1 MSRRYGFPPR
11 FGIGRETSVVG
22 FTNKGPT
29 GDTVRSNFVAGT
41 HTINGQSKSFADIY
55 SFSRDSLAWIAKDAT
70 IIEYAKNVPRITSNG
85 LLIEKQATNYARWS
99 FLPEDGGFRRSTGI
113 YFHPEVGVWTKV
125 VSTTSSLYVN
135 SPEALSGNV
144 VASVCAVP
152 DYGNVSFTRMVFD
165 NAVVPTTRLPNT
177 NVFYFTRSTGTS
189 GSNTGVGW
197 DSVENVAT
205 SSAPMYFQIEQGTL
219 PTSPIKTT
227 TTPVTR
233 LADILS
239 LNVQAYS
246 VWGDWDSTLSITV
259 QAGALVVS
267 GYGRIRAINVN

>member
-99 FLPEDGGFRRSTGI
+99 FLPENGEFSIKSGVYFPVSVGMWKKSTSAESWL
-113 YFHPEVGVWTKV
+113 YAN
-125 VSTTSSLYVN
+125 SL
-135 SPEALSGNV
+135 EALTGDV
-144 VASVCAVP
+144 VGSVCAAAGQ
-152 DYGNVSFTRMVFD
+152 GNVRFPRMVFGNFD
-165 NAVVPTTRLPNT
+165 VATSKLANT
-177 NVFYFTRSTGTS
+177 NVFYYTTS
-189 GSNTGVGW
+189 SGISISNTGIVW
-197 DSVENVAT
+197 DIVENVAT
-205 SSAPMYFQIEQGTL
+205 SSAPLYFQIEKGKV

-227 TTPVTR
+227 TAPVTR

-239 LNVQAYS
+239 LNTKAYS